1 MAIKPKSKAERMK
14 SLKNLITNIN
24 KKEGYNAVNF
34 ASDPE
39 INERLKVEFY
49 PVKSLALRAAIQGL
63 PNGTEYDRSIW
74 SYKNVVNTLNIVA
87 KTLIIF
93 VIR

>member
-1 MAIKPKSKAERMK
+1 MATPQKSKAERMK
-14 SLKNLITNIN
+14 ALKTLFTNIN

-63 PNGTEYDRSIW
+63 PKGKMS
-74 SYKNVVNTLNIVA
+74 LIVGNPDSG
-87 KTLIIF
+87 KTSFLLETIA
-93 VIR
+93 

>member
-1 MAIKPKSKAERMK
+1 MAMKQESKAERMK
-14 SLKNLITNIN
+14 KLKTLITNIN

-49 PVKSLALRAAIQGL
+49 CHTCHYRA
-63 PNGTEYDRSIW
+63 
-74 SYKNVVNTLNIVA
+74 
-87 KTLIIF
+87 
-93 VIR
+93 

>member
-34 ASDPE
+34 ASDP
-39 INERLKVEFY
+39 
-49 PVKSLALRAAIQGL
+49 
-63 PNGTEYDRSIW
+63 
-74 SYKNVVNTLNIVA
+74 
-87 KTLIIF
+87 
-93 VIR
+93 

>member
-39 INERLKVEFY
+39 MLERMKVEFY

-63 PNGTEYDRSIW
+63 PIGKMS
-74 SYKNVVNTLNIVA
+74 LIVGNPDSG
-87 KTLIIF
+87 KTSF
-93 VIR
+93 